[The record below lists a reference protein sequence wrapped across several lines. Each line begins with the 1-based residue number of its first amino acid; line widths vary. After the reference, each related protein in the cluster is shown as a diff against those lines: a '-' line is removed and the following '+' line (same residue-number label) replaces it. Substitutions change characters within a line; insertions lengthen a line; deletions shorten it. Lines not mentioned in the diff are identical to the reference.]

1 MDIDVDSLKYA
12 ELQKHAKKLGLKA
25 NLKVSEK
32 KTHKQPGTTSSK
44 LTCA

>member
-25 NLKVSEK
+25 NLKVSGK
-32 KTHKQPGTTSSK
+32 KTLSPGRLAVS
-44 LTCA
+44 